1 MPTSHFK
8 QIPDIIEAAIE
19 VNPQSVLEIGIGC
32 GKYGAL
38 LREYLTVW
46 DHYFE
51 PFDMGRLR
59 IVGIEV
65 HPPYSTSPAWACY
78 DAVLVSDIRELNLES
93 LGSFDM
99 VLAVDVLEHFEQ
111 PEGIALLNTLL
122 DVSPVVLVALPSEF
136 FPTVEVWDNEY
147 EIHKAAYP
155 PDLLREHGFAVDVRR
170 HDDSL
175 VMLLRRS

>member
-19 VNPQSVLEIGIGC
+19 VNPSSILEVGIGC

-51 PFDMGRLR
+51 PFDMSNLR

-65 HPPYSTSPAWACY
+65 HPLYSTSPAWSCY
-78 DAVLVSDIRELNLES
+78 DKVLVSDIRELNLES
-93 LGSFDM
+93 LGTFDM
-99 VLAVDVLEHFEQ
+99 VLVVDVLEHFEQ

-122 DVSPVVLVALPSEF
+122 DVAPVVLVGLPAEF
-136 FPTVEVWDNEY
+136 FPTVEVWDNEH

-155 PDLLREHGFAVDVRR
+155 PELLREHGFAVDVRR
-170 HDDSL
+170 HDDAL
-175 VMLLRRS
+175 VMLVRRS